1 MRTGHSTLSRFC
13 RWLGGAVVL
22 LAAAAAIAQPVASYR
37 NDGSVFNPQIDAT
50 DVVNAGRIETFT
62 GSAMFQP
69 LDMVNFANLFGAS
82 IIGNPGLRF
91 DFLSSATGLR
101 SPSANFVNRGSI
113 FVSGDP
119 LASIGLQ
126 TNSTGTLF
134 AKSGGRLL
142 VTAANIDANSGTIVA
157 GAEGLVRLV
166 GTSIDAGFTRMQVGG
181 TENLFFPGVTGRT
194 NFINPTFI
202 RDLYWAAG
210 TNQAMN
216 TNFGNPQPLFLGSGQ
231 PFGTVPFISAPIH
244 QVDPRSVSFA
254 LLPEGS
260 NALFQP
266 FVYIDQVTF
275 TSRVVQV
282 VYLATNSLD
291 TNLFATVRF
300 APRGAGT
307 IPIVEFASRSFSFV
321 DSQYVTNAVYF
332 SDGSLFVTNTL
343 VQNFADQSFRPFTYD
358 VSRTAPVGFFAGLP
372 ANAPYSSVVFYQPG
386 FTNVQATNSYSAYRG
401 EIGINPFATNYS
413 SFNPGLSDPTN
424 YGGRVELIADRLNLA
439 GAAIHAETSITIKT
453 TNLAGIQTAILDAPI
468 INYDLVDSSPTLALT
483 NIVPPSVARINGR
496 FSAWSGSWTNADYGN
511 TNALMNLTYHV
522 LILDASQLLS
532 AQAVASPTLS
542 IRSTNVQLETTL
554 NASRTFTIDA
564 SSVTFNSSNRLSL
577 SSNFFPVLGITNF
590 PSLTKITNAGFIFV
604 PGEARFGSDR
614 PLPLASVVNRGS
626 NAFISASAQFIRADS
641 FENGGTL
648 EARSGPI
655 NVQATSSKLENG
667 SLTAASDIVVG
678 GGNLKIRNHVLRT
691 SGRLIFNLTNS
702 LTDLGIDAS
711 NTLHCAFGFR
721 MDAKPASGSLLGT
734 TITTVIPPFS
744 RVPHVWGA
752 TDLGPSR
759 AGFSN
764 NLALGRLVINGDNS
778 SRADFSALT
787 PGSALYVDY
796 LEATGAAATVTAF
809 TNILTINPGLTIYFA
824 GSSLP
829 VDKLDGLFDGRLR
842 WVREYAGANSSA
854 DVILPT
860 GLSVRVNA
868 ALLESALV
876 DSDADGVP
884 NKFDL
889 SPFDGVTLQPRITF
903 TNVPVR
909 SALISWESAA
919 QTVYR
924 VEYATS
930 VASPP
935 PWPLLRFYTN
945 STAFNSLVTI
955 QDPVPTNGAPRFYRV
970 LYSP

>member
-1 MRTGHSTLSRFC
+1 MRTGPSFLARVGRLLC
-13 RWLGGAVVL
+13 LAAVL
-22 LAAAAAIAQPVASYR
+22 LTAGLVLAQPVAFYR

-50 DVVNAGRIETFT
+50 SVVNAGRIETFT

-69 LDMVNFANLFGAS
+69 LDLVNFTNQYGAS

-91 DFLSSATGLR
+91 DFLSSTTGLR
-101 SPSANFVNRGSI
+101 ATSANFVNRGLI
-113 FVSGDP
+113 AVNGDP
-119 LASIGLQ
+119 LTSIGLQ

-134 AKSGGRLL
+134 ANSGGRLL
-142 VTAANIDANSGTIVA
+142 VTATNIDVNSGTLVA
-157 GAEGLVRLV
+157 GAEGLVRMV
-166 GTSIDAGFTRMQVGG
+166 GTSIDAGFSRMQVGG
-181 TENLFFPGVTGRT
+181 TENLFFPGVAGRT
-194 NFINPTFI
+194 NFVNPTFV
-202 RDLYWAAG
+202 RDTYWAAG

-231 PFGTVPFISAPIH
+231 PFGTVPLISAPIH
-244 QVDPRSVSFA
+244 QVDPRAVSFA
-254 LLPEGS
+254 TLPEGS
-260 NALFQP
+260 NVLFQP

-300 APRGAGT
+300 DPRRAGT
-307 IPIVEFASRSFSFV
+307 VPIIEFASRSFSYADAQF
-321 DSQYVTNAVYF
+321 VTNALYF
-332 SDGSLFVTNTL
+332 SDGTLFLTNTL
-343 VQNFADQSFRPFTYD
+343 VQNFVDQSFRPFTYD
-358 VSRTAPVGFFAGLP
+358 LSRTAPIGFFSGLP
-372 ANAPYSSVVFYQPG
+372 TNAPYSSVVFYQPG

-453 TNLAGIQTAILDAPI
+453 ADLAGIQTAILDAPI

-496 FSAWSGSWTNADYGN
+496 ISAWSGSWTNADYGN
-511 TNALMNLTYHV
+511 TNAVMNLTYHV
-522 LILDASQLLS
+522 LILDASQLVS

-542 IRSTNVQLETTL
+542 IRTTNVQLETTL
-554 NASRTFTIDA
+554 NASRTFTLDA

-590 PSLTKITNAGFIFV
+590 PSLTKFTNAGYIFV

-614 PLPLASVVNRGS
+614 PLPLAAVVNRGS
-626 NAFISASAQFIRADS
+626 NAFISAIAQFIRADS
-641 FENGGTL
+641 FENSGVI
-648 EARSGPI
+648 EARTGPI
-655 NVQATSSKLENG
+655 NVQATASKLENG
-667 SLTAASDIVVG
+667 SLTAASDIVLG
-678 GGNLKIRNHVLRT
+678 GGNLKIRQHDIRT
-691 SGRLIFNLTNS
+691 SGRLIFGLTNS
-702 LTDLGIDAS
+702 LTDLGVDAS
-711 NTLHCAFGFR
+711 NTLRCAFGFR
-721 MDAKPASGSLLGT
+721 MDVRPVSGDLLGT
-734 TITTVIPPFS
+734 TITTLIPPFS
-744 RVPHVWGA
+744 VVPHVWGA
-752 TDLGPSR
+752 ADMGPSR

-764 NLALGRLVINGDNS
+764 NFALGRLVINGDSS
-778 SRADFSALT
+778 SRAMFSALT

-796 LEATGAAATVTAF
+796 LEMTGAAANPSLL
-809 TNILTINPGLTIYFA
+809 TNVLTINPGLTIYFA

-829 VDKLDGLFDGRLR
+829 VDKLDGQFGGRLR
-842 WVREYAGANSSA
+842 WVRDYAGANSSA

-860 GLSVRVNA
+860 GQSIRVNA
-868 ALLESALV
+868 ALLGSALV
-876 DSDADGVP
+876 DSDADGIP

-889 SPFDGVTLQPRITF
+889 SPFDGVTLLPAITF
-903 TNVPVR
+903 TSGPVR

-924 VEYATS
+924 VEYTTAAAT
-930 VASPP
+930 PP

-945 STAFNSLVTI
+945 STPFNSLAII